1 LLDLIENH
9 RGIIRKGT
17 LFTKRTVPTNVR
29 QKRKIKKKKKEFRN
43 PSTGICYACLYEYV
57 RINAL
62 DAHVDIF
69 IPISKHAHLIRQQ
82 KIKSSRA
89 KNNDDLFSK
98 EEKNIPLV
106 DIAT

>member
-1 LLDLIENH
+1 M
-9 RGIIRKGT
+9 
-17 LFTKRTVPTNVR
+17 
-29 QKRKIKKKKKEFRN
+29 
-43 PSTGICYACLYEYV
+43 YV

>member
-1 LLDLIENH
+1 MYDKSGKL
-9 RGIIRKGT
+9 K
-17 LFTKRTVPTNVR
+17 
-29 QKRKIKKKKKEFRN
+29 KRKRNSVIREQEFVTHVCT
-43 PSTGICYACLYEYV
+43 SMYV

>member
-57 RINAL
+57 R
-62 DAHVDIF
+62 
-69 IPISKHAHLIRQQ
+69 KHAHLIRQQ